1 MKISKIFAL
10 IVAAAL
16 VCSILP
22 QPLSALELSA
32 NSAIL
37 IEASTGQVIYEKDA
51 DTKRPMAS
59 TTKIMTALVAIES
72 GDISREITVD
82 AAAAG
87 VEGSSIYLCAG
98 DKITLESLIWA
109 LMLESANDA
118 AAAIAIGV
126 AGSVEAFADMMNTKA
141 AELGLT
147 STHFTNPHGLSDD
160 EHYTTA
166 RELAM
171 LTAAAMENETFR
183 QIVATDKYRISYGD
197 TVRAL
202 NNHNK
207 MLRIYEGAVGV
218 KTGFTKASGR
228 CLVSAAERDGMT
240 LIAVTLGAPDDWDDH
255 TAMLNLGFATLERV
269 TLIEPAESAFICP
282 CIGSEKGELIIRNRD
297 GLSMILP
304 KGAHDFTRKVILP
317 RYLWAPVSLGD
328 AVGKIELYDGETLLG
343 EVTLYAEEDAPQ
355 IEYKKSFFERIFD

>member
-1 MKISKIFAL
+1 MKISKI
-10 IVAAAL
+10 VAL
-16 VCSILP
+16 VLALVFACSALAN
-22 QPLSALELSA
+22 SVFALELSA
-32 NSAIL
+32 SSAIV

-72 GDISREITVD
+72 GDITREITVD

-87 VEGSSIYLCAG
+87 VEGSSIYLKAG
-98 DKITLESLIWA
+98 DRITLEALIWA

-126 AGSVEAFADMMNTKA
+126 AGSLEAFADMMNAKA

-147 STHFTNPHGLSDD
+147 STHFTNPHGLSDED
-160 EHYTTA
+160 HYTTA

-183 QIVATDKYRISYGD
+183 QIAATDKYRISYGD

-207 MLRIYEGAVGV
+207 MLRIYDGAVGV

-240 LIAVTLGAPDDWDDH
+240 LIAVTLAAPDDWDDH
-255 TAMLNLGFATLERV
+255 TAMLDLGFSSLERAV
-269 TLIEPAESAFICP
+269 LIEPAESAFICP

-297 GLSMILP
+297 GISMILP
-304 KGAHDFTRKVILP
+304 KGEHNFTRKVILP
-317 RYLWAPVSLGD
+317 RYLWAPVNIGD
-328 AVGKIELYDGETLLG
+328 AVGKIEIYDGKTLLG
-343 EVTLYAEEDAPQ
+343 EVTLYAEEDAPR
-355 IEYKKSFFERIFD
+355 IEYKQSFFERIFN